1 MMVLSMITSHL
12 WLSYCRKD
20 GNGSIVAAMIFMYH
34 VINVTFDLIT
44 GGSINMKRFIKEY
57 ANYQKE
63 TISSY
68 ELMREDIKVKALN
81 RIDNILKASEK
92 GLITI
97 DESMKSIANV
107 LSE

>member
-1 MMVLSMITSHL
+1 
-12 WLSYCRKD
+12 
-20 GNGSIVAAMIFMYH
+20 
-34 VINVTFDLIT
+34 
-44 GGSINMKRFIKEY
+44 MKRFIKEY